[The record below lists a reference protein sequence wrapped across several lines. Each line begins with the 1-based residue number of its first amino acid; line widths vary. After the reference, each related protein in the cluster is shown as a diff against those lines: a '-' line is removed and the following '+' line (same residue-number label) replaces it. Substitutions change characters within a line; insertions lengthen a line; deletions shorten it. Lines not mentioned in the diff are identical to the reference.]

1 MWKYL
6 KQLLCGKCTE
16 KNTEMKDK
24 TFYCPSPENRP
35 YYNVVNKM
43 CELSEKRFSSET
55 QEAIDKFNQEIKQS
69 KQMETRKRILK
80 WQDAQRIIAI
90 AWARWKNTLIDEWSR
105 DISLQQNIIV
115 NESYYQDMRKV
126 CTKEQHELFDEI
138 FGKDINILPK
148 GTWAL
153 VAHNKQNWNLR
164 CSDGKGN
171 FYESGNTTGTTCNW
185 KYQIPITEEL
195 AQQILNIK

>member
-80 WQDAQRIIAI
+80 WQDAQRIIAASCAKWKEVLIEMWAKNI
-90 AWARWKNTLIDEWSR
+90 AVCK
-105 DISLQQNIIV
+105 DINVL
-115 NESYYQDMRKV
+115 ESDYQDMRKA
-126 CTKEQHELFDEI
+126 CTKEQHQLFDEI
-138 FGKDINILPK
+138 FGKDVTILPK
-148 GTWAL
+148 GSWAL
-153 VAHNKQNWNLR
+153 VGVYTISLSAR
-164 CSDGKGN
+164 CSDGEGR
-171 FYESGNTTGTTCNW
+171 FYDNGHKSGTTSS
-185 KYQIPITEEL
+185 YFVTIPITEEL
-195 AQQILNIK
+195 AQQILNTK